1 MTEVPDY
8 LLQRSRD
15 ARQRLTGEGG
25 DAGDDGG
32 AVATADAPSGA
43 APAAAAAASP
53 ASKLAPISP
62 APVAPPKP
70 EDPAVIAANTRHKI
84 PLWAL
89 SVLFLM
95 PFWGIVYVQL
105 LGGNEVEEV
114 TALGSGA
121 VIYTQQGC
129 AGCHGAAGQGGVGRQ
144 LNEGEVLLTFNSAL
158 DMKAWIKAGTEA
170 WGVGNVIGNPDRP
183 GGAHRAGDLAGGMP
197 GFEGVISDADV
208 FAVSRYIREQLSGE
222 ELTAEE
228 IDALDHEWEELGG
241 GGAAGGGDGH

>member
-25 DAGDDGG
+25 DAGDGGG
-32 AVATADAPSGA
+32 AVATTDSSSGA

-62 APVAPPKP
+62 SPVVPPKP
-70 EDPAVIAANTRHKI
+70 EDPAVTAANTRHKI

-105 LGGNEVEEV
+105 LGGNDIEEV

-121 VIYTQQGC
+121 VLYTQQGC

-144 LNEGEVLLTFNSAL
+144 LNEGEVLLTFNSAV
-158 DMKAWIKAGTEA
+158 DMKAWVRAGTEE
-170 WGVGNVIGNPDRP
+170 WGVGNVIGNADRP
-183 GGAHRAGDLAGGMP
+183 GGAHLAGDFGVMP
-197 GFEGVISDADV
+197 GFAGLSDADV
-208 FAVSRYIREQLSGE
+208 FAVSRYVREQLSGE
-222 ELTAEE
+222 ELTTEE
-228 IDALDHEWEELGG
+228 IDELDHKWEEFGG
-241 GGAAGGGDGH
+241 GGAAGGGGGH